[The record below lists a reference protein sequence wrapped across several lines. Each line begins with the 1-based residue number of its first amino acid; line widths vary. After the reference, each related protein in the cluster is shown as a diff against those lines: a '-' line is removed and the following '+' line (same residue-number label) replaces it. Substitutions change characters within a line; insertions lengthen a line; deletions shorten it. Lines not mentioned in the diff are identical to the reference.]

1 MTSTAARTA
10 NRIARILAMIPYIVG
25 NDVATMGDLRERF
38 GYASDSE
45 VVRDLHLI
53 FLTGLP
59 GYGPGDLIDV
69 DIYEDEVTI
78 DSAEYFSRP
87 MKLTPAEA
95 LGLLA
100 AGSTFLASNQA
111 PPALASA
118 MDKLSIAIGANA
130 DDAVLFDVEA
140 PEAVTTLREAIDET
154 RLIEIGYIG
163 MATNERT
170 VRVVEGESV
179 FFNLGDWYLAG
190 FCRYAEDDRLFR
202 VDRMDSITV
211 LDQLYEPSV
220 ADAASIVRYE
230 PSPDDHEAVFLVGKR
245 SRWVTEYYPV
255 EYEDISPEST
265 RVTMSVSDP
274 LVAARL
280 LIRLGPDAE
289 FKSGAAVGKALL
301 DLRMRITA
309 RYT

>member
-10 NRIARILAMIPYIVG
+10 NRIGRILAMIPYIVER
-25 NDVATMGDLRERF
+25 DVATIGDLRDRF

-154 RLIEIGYIG
+154 RLIKIGYIG
-163 MATNERT
+163 MATNERS

-179 FFNLGDWYLAG
+179 FFNLGNWYLAG
-190 FCRYAEDDRLFR
+190 FCRYAQDDRLFR
-202 VDRMDSITV
+202 VDRMDSISV
-211 LDQLYEPSV
+211 LDQMYEPSV
-220 ADAASIVRYE
+220 ADTAAIVRYE
-230 PSPDDHEAVFLVGKR
+230 PSPDDHEVVFLVGKR

-255 EYEDISPEST
+255 EYDDLSPEST

-289 FKSGAAVGKALL
+289 FESGAAVGEALL
-301 DLRMRITA
+301 DLRTRITA
-309 RYT
+309 RYV